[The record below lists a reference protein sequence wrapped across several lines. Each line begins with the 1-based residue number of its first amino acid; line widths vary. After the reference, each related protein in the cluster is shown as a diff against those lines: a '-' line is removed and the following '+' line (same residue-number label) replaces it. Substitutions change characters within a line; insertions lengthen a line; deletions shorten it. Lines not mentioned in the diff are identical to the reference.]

1 MAGDYYK
8 TLGVSENA
16 STVEIKRAFRKLAKK
31 YHPDRNKGEK
41 KAEERFKEISE
52 AHETLGDETKRA
64 EYDTMRKYGA
74 FAGGPQQ
81 GGFGVGGFPSGQS
94 VFRTGR
100 GGVEGFGDLDDL
112 LASLL
117 GGGFARKRHGPRG
130 RSAFGQQNMPRR
142 GADLAARIL
151 IPFLEAIKGTRR
163 TLTLRGVNK
172 KLSVRIAPGIDNG
185 GRIRLKGQGE
195 PGIYGGRNGDL
206 IITVEVMPHK
216 EFERKGNDIFSSVE
230 ISFIEAIKGCKKQ
243 IKTLTKTIALTIPP
257 GTQPGA
263 KMRLKGM
270 GLAVGKV
277 QGDQYVEIK
286 VNIPTTL
293 TETQQKL
300 LEEWEE

>member
-8 TLGVSENA
+8 TLGVSEDA
-16 STVEIKRAFRKLAKK
+16 SAVEIKRAFRKLAKK
-31 YHPDRNKGEK
+31 YHPDRNKGDK
-41 KAEERFKEISE
+41 KSEERFKEISE
-52 AHETLGDETKRA
+52 AHETIGDKTKRA

-74 FAGGPQQ
+74 FGGGPQQ
-81 GGFGVGGFPSGQS
+81 GGFGAGGFPSGQFS
-94 VFRTGR
+94 FRTG
-100 GGVEGFGDLDDL
+100 GGGAEGFGDLDDL
-112 LASLL
+112 LGSLF
-117 GGGFARKRHGPRG
+117 GGGFVRTGSGRG
-130 RSAFGQQNMPRR
+130 RRSGFGQQNMPRR
-142 GADLAARIL
+142 GADLAARIR

-163 TLTLRGVNK
+163 TLTLRGTNK
-172 KLSVRIAPGIDNG
+172 KLSVRIPPGIDNG

-206 IITVEVMPHK
+206 IITVEVMPHQ

-270 GLAVGKV
+270 GLAVGKI

-286 VNIPTTL
+286 VNIPSTL
-293 TETQQKL
+293 TENQRKL
-300 LEEWEE
+300 LEDWEE